1 MLSSNGANDLT
12 CNNITSDNISV
23 ISSLT
28 VSGTNILSSL
38 GTINTNINNINTFVG
53 SSSSSLNITGTTNIN
68 FNVGTQF
75 TIINLSG
82 LSVFHDAKETFPF
95 TYAGMYNVSDRL
107 NSLHQCMSD
116 SPEAIINFDSTHNT
130 VIRIREQDIVNQ
142 IYYPR
147 QLQIQSYQGTAFSK
161 FDVQGLQLLDKY
173 NNWYY
178 INKLFYQTG
187 NSLFLTSDNIKVD
200 SDGQLNVQNVVTNY
214 VLGIATGT
222 TGTWFSV
229 KDSIVNSISGV
240 SSLSS
245 RCDTFLANLTTIS
258 GNAASIANIANYYSG
273 LQSTLAVTNGV
284 VSSAG
289 LILAFDLKQ
298 DRFDV
303 KAPLSLRTPVPA
315 NSEYFKQ
322 LELKINTTL
331 LVDTGVLTI
340 NTREFLTPT
349 YGDLA
354 MAPTPSNITTSS
366 SMSYVVVKN
375 ISQPMTCMSSL
386 NVSGYTTLNNNVT
399 CMNNLNINGAVFCS
413 SINSSTTTVLTAN
426 LNSLSTY
433 SNLNISNLQ
442 STSTTIFNNLNS
454 ISTYSNLNVSNLQ
467 STSTTIF
474 SNLNSISTYSNLNIT
489 NLQSTS
495 TTILNNLN
503 SLSSCS
509 TLNVNNLNVSGT
521 SIFDNDVVVNASL
534 YALNIPKKSTFNIII
549 TIPCMIGTTTYYR
562 YDLDLRLY
570 TKVLTIAPTTTTR
583 KFKFMCWMKTGA
595 HNAGLYSLNYDID
608 YSFCTSLSGNN
619 GLNALA
625 YGYPYE
631 NYRLNKI
638 TPNGLFIWKVDFNY
652 ITIFSLVQINLQVII
667 IDYL

>member
-1 MLSSNGANDLT
+1 MDSFILSSNGANDLI

-53 SSSSSLNITGTTNIN
+53 SSSSSLNITGTTKIN

-75 TIINLSG
+75 TTINLSG
-82 LSVFHDAKETFPF
+82 LSVFHAAKETFPF

-107 NSLHQCMSD
+107 NSLYQCMSD
-116 SPEAIINFDSTHNT
+116 SPECLINFDSTHNT
-130 VIRIREQDIVNQ
+130 VIRIREQDTVNQ

-161 FDVQGLQLLDKY
+161 FDIQGLQVLDTN

-178 INKLFYQTG
+178 INKMFTMTN
-187 NSLFLTSDNIKVD
+187 NSILLCSNNIKVD
-200 SDGQLNVQNVVTNY
+200 SVGQLNVQNVVTNY

-229 KDSIVNSISGV
+229 KDSIINSISGV

-245 RCDTFLANLTTIS
+245 RCDDFLANLTTIS
-258 GNAASIANIANYYSG
+258 GNAANIANIANYYSG
-273 LQSTLAVTNGV
+273 LQSSLAVTNGV
-284 VSSAG
+284 VSTAG

-315 NSEYFKQ
+315 NGEYFKQ
-322 LELKINTTL
+322 LELKINPTL
-331 LVDTGVLTI
+331 LVDTGILSI
-340 NTREFLTPT
+340 NTRDFLTPT

-354 MAPTPSNITTSS
+354 MVPTPSNITTSS
-366 SMSYVVVKN
+366 SMSYVAVKQLSN
-375 ISQPMTCMSSL
+375 PMTCMSSL
-386 NVSGYTTLNNNVT
+386 NVSGYTTLNDNVT
-399 CMNNLNINGAVFCS
+399 CMNNLNINGGIFCS
-413 SINSSTTTVLTAN
+413 SINSSTTTVLTTN

-454 ISTYSNLNVSNLQ
+454 ISTYSNLN
-467 STSTTIF
+467 
-474 SNLNSISTYSNLNIT
+474 IS

-521 SIFDNDVVVNASL
+521 SIFDNDVVINANL
-534 YALNIPKKSTFNIII
+534 YALNIPKKSTFNLII
-549 TIPCMIGTTTYYR
+549 TTPCMIGTTTYYR

-583 KFKFMCWMKTGA
+583 KFKFMCWLKTGA

-608 YSFCTSLSGNN
+608 YSFCTSLTKNN

-631 NYRLNKI
+631 NLRLNKI
-638 TPNGLFIWKVDFNY
+638 TPNGLFIWKVDFDY
-652 ITIFSLVQINLQVII
+652 ITIFSLLQINLQVII